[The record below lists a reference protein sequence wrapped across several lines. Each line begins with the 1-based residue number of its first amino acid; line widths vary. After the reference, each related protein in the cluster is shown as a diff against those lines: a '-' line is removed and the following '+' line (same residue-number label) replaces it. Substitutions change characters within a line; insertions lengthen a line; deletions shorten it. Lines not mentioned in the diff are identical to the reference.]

1 MSEERNTPAEQ
12 PEQQPAQESTS
23 GSPIL
28 EGTAETT
35 EGEASS
41 ESPPASEQ
49 KLAAKPDWRDSEI
62 RRLRAQNR
70 ELRATQQQLAQ
81 PASTSAAPSLDPTAE
96 FQRLV
101 REQAQQLAQQQNFN
115 QRCNDCAAKGQEQF
129 GPEFGQ
135 RVGGIQRLVDMND
148 PAQIET
154 YNRFLDVAIETGE
167 GPKILFELGADPN
180 EAARVMA
187 LPVAR
192 MAVELAKMA
201 TAEGTSPTLSGAPK
215 PITPVTAA
223 RANRS
228 PIDPSDPDKADTLS
242 TAEWM
247 RRRNE
252 QAALLNG
259 VGRR

>member
-1 MSEERNTPAEQ
+1 MSEEHDPNTETSPTADQ
-12 PEQQPAQESTS
+12 SPEPAQE
-23 GSPIL
+23 
-28 EGTAETT
+28 TAPE
-35 EGEASS
+35 S
-41 ESPPASEQ
+41 ESEPTEQ
-49 KLAAKPDWRDSEI
+49 PQPQPQPQPKSDWRDSEI

-70 ELRATQQQLAQ
+70 ELRTAQQTQPVQ
-81 PASTSAAPSLDPTAE
+81 PTQAAPTLDPNVE

-167 GPKILFELGADPN
+167 GPKILFALGSDPN

-201 TAEGTSPTLSGAPK
+201 TTEGVGLTTSGASK

-223 RANRS
+223 RTNRS
-228 PIDPSDPDKADTLS
+228 PIDPSDPDKSDTLS

>member
-1 MSEERNTPAEQ
+1 MSEERDPNTETPTETPAEQ
-12 PEQQPAQESTS
+12 PAETPAEQPAE
-23 GSPIL
+23 
-28 EGTAETT
+28 ETPT
-35 EGEASS
+35 ET
-41 ESPPASEQ
+41 PPAPQQS
-49 KLAAKPDWRDSEI
+49 KSDWRDSEI

-70 ELRATQQQLAQ
+70 ELRAAQQQPTQ
-81 PASTSAAPSLDPTAE
+81 PPSAPATPALDPSVE

-201 TAEGTSPTLSGAPK
+201 TTEGTSPTLSGATK